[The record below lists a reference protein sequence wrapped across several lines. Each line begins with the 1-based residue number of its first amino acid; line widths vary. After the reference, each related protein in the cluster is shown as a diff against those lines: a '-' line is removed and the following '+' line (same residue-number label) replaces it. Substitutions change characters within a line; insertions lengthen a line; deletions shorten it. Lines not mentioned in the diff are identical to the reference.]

1 MGSLTMDMK
10 GANEGLT
17 EDEIEIYSRQI
28 VLADIGF
35 QGQLKLKEARVAIV
49 GLGGLGCPTA
59 TLLASMGVG
68 YLRLVDRDVVEKS
81 NLHRQ
86 WLYNLKDVGYSKVE
100 VAARRIIELNPY
112 VKVEPMPI
120 YVDESTAEDVV
131 EGVDVVLDGLD
142 NISARRALNRAC
154 VKLGV
159 PYVFATALQTYG
171 LVSTIIPGE
180 TPCLECIFP
189 GVDDEDLPTC
199 ATVGVH
205 PVILNL
211 VSSIEVFEAVNIL
224 TGSEPRLKGKLMVC
238 DLYTLYFHPVDVSR
252 SENCYVCSSRGYRPA
267 SSVNY
272 PVVEELCGRGGLPV
286 YIVNPGK
293 MLHIDLEN
301 LASRLSLPGLEILVK
316 GALGVTL
323 RSSGG
328 VKVSILRTG
337 IMIVEGVAA
346 RDEVASLYHSI
357 IGCTCSRL

>member
-1 MGSLTMDMK
+1 MRGVNGS
-10 GANEGLT
+10 LT

-35 QGQLKLKEARVAIV
+35 QGQLKLKEARAAIV

-86 WLYNLKDVGYSKVE
+86 WLYNLRDVGYPKVE
-100 VAARRIIELNPY
+100 VAARRIMELNPY
-112 VKVEPMPI
+112 TKVEPMPI
-120 YVDESTAEDVV
+120 YVDDSTAEDVV

-159 PYVFATALQTYG
+159 PYIFATALQTYG
-171 LVSTIIPGE
+171 LASTIIPGE

-189 GVDDEDLPTC
+189 GVNDKDLPTC

-205 PVILNL
+205 PSILNL

-224 TGSEPRLKGKLMVC
+224 TGSEPRLKSKLIVC
-238 DLYTLYFHPVDVSR
+238 DLYTLYFYPIDVSR
-252 SENCYVCSSRGYRPA
+252 SENCYVCGRRGYYTA

-293 MLHIDLEN
+293 MLYLDLEN
-301 LASRLSLPGLEILVK
+301 LANRSSLLGLETLVK
-316 GALGVTL
+316 SALGVTL
-323 RSSGG
+323 KSSGG

-337 IMIVEGVAA
+337 IMIVEGTAA
-346 RDEVASLYHSI
+346 RDEVVNLYYSI
-357 IGCTCSRL
+357 LGVYM

>member
-1 MGSLTMDMK
+1 MDMR
-10 GANEGLT
+10 GANESLT
-17 EDEIEIYSRQI
+17 EDEIEMYSRQI

-35 QGQLKLKEARVAIV
+35 RGQLKLREARVAII

-86 WLYNLKDVGYSKVE
+86 WLYNLKDIGYPKVE
-100 VAARRIIELNPY
+100 VAARRIMELNPY

-120 YVDESTAEDVV
+120 YVDDSTAEDII

-159 PYVFATALQTYG
+159 PYIFATALQTYG

-189 GVDDEDLPTC
+189 GVNDKDLPTC

-205 PVILNL
+205 PAILNL
-211 VSSIEVFEAVNIL
+211 ISSIEVFEAVNIL
-224 TGSEPRLKGKLMVC
+224 TGSEPKLKGKLMVC
-238 DLYTLYFHPVDVSR
+238 DLYTLYFHPVNVSR
-252 SENCYVCSSRGYRPA
+252 SENCYVCSRGGHYTA

-286 YIVNPGK
+286 HIVNPGK

-301 LASRLSLPGLEILVK
+301 LANRLSLLGLKILVK
-316 GALGVTL
+316 SALGVTL
-323 RSSGG
+323 KSSGG
-328 VKVSILRTG
+328 IKVSILKTG
-337 IMIVEGVAA
+337 IMIVEGVTAK
-346 RDEVASLYHSI
+346 DEVVNLYHSI
-357 IGCTCSRL
+357 LGVYA